1 MTLNT
6 LTQVIT
12 GNKLFTLH
20 QRVVVGVSG
29 GPDSMALLLLLAESN
44 LALDCV
50 AAYIDHGLRPQET
63 DAEKMAVERLAR
75 DCRALFCCRA
85 VPAREHAAALGLS
98 LEDAART
105 LRYQALEEIRVEFG
119 AEVIAVAHTADD
131 QVEEFL
137 LRLIRGCGRNGM
149 TGMPRRQGRIVRPLL
164 GLRKQELTDFL
175 AERRIPFCIDSSN
188 LDRRFLRNR
197 IRLDLLPMLERQFN
211 PSIRRTILQ
220 TMDILREEEDLLG
233 RLGEQAMP
241 PLPDMPADRL
251 ALPLSSLKACHPA
264 IRRRMIEKGCW
275 TVAARPTFRQIGL
288 VLSLLA
294 SEEEGG
300 EVHLS
305 GGLRVQK
312 SNDALLFHY
321 PRGKNAF
328 RGSGREAVAVD
339 MEIAAPGVYPVPVL
353 GALLAISLE
362 KPPASPQDAD
372 GLVVDADLV
381 SFPLHLRSIAPG
393 QRFRPFGSRGSK
405 KINRFL
411 NDRGIPP
418 SQRDSCL
425 VLSTQDEVVAL
436 PGLAIDDRFRVTGDT
451 RTVMVIAWRVPGREK
466 QSEGR

>member
-1 MTLNT
+1 MTFNT

-50 AAYIDHGLRPQET
+50 AAYIDHDLRPQET
-63 DAEKMAVERLAR
+63 GAEKMAVESLAR
-75 DCRALFCCRA
+75 DCGARFCCRA
-85 VPAREHAAALGLS
+85 IPAREHAATFGLS

-105 LRYQALEEIRVEFG
+105 LRYRALEEIRVEYG

-137 LRLIRGCGRNGM
+137 LRMIRGCGRNGLA
-149 TGMPRRQGRIVRPLL
+149 GMLRRQGRLVRPLL
-164 GLRKQELTDFL
+164 GVRKEELTSYL
-175 AERRIPFCIDSSN
+175 AERRISYCVDSSN

-197 IRLDLLPMLERQFN
+197 IRLGLLPMLEQQFN

-220 TMDILREEEDLLG
+220 TMDILREEEDLLD
-233 RLGEQAMP
+233 RMTEKALP
-241 PLPDMPADRL
+241 PLAGEPADHL
-251 ALPLSSLKACHPA
+251 SLPLSSLDICHPA
-264 IRRRMIEKGCW
+264 IRRRMIEQCCW
-275 TVAARPTFRQIGL
+275 AMDARPTFRQIGL

-294 SEEEGG
+294 GEGDEA

-305 GGLRVQK
+305 GGLRVRK
-312 SNDALLFHY
+312 SKDALLFHY

-328 RGSGREAVAVD
+328 RGSGREAVAVN
-339 MEIAAPGVYPVPVL
+339 MEIAAPGVYPIPAL
-353 GALLAISLE
+353 GAQLQISLE

-381 SFPLHLRSIAPG
+381 SFPLHLRSIVPG

-425 VLSTQDEVVAL
+425 VLSMQDEVVAL
-436 PGLAIDDRFRVTGDT
+436 PGLAIDDRFRTGEAT
-451 RTVMVIAWRVPGREK
+451 RTVLIIAWQIGRNNY
-466 QSEGR
+466 RPV